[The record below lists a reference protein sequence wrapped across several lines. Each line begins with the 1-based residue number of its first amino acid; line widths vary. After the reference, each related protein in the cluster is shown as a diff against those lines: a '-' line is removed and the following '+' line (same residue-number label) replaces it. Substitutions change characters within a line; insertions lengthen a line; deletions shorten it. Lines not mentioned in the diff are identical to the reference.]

1 MNNYQEYL
9 DNLTK
14 ESFGSLASIE
24 KIILDLGLNNEILHE
39 QPPEYNDFYGK
50 GFGFRIWQYPNQFS
64 KYLKW
69 LTSYATKINSYY
81 EIGCRSGGTFIL
93 TTELIRKFNTGES
106 FFSTAC
112 DLLEPNQL
120 ILDYLSKHKFVN
132 YVRTD
137 SHNKSF
143 IEFMQTNKYDLILI
157 DGDHNYDGVKQDSEN
172 TRNSAN
178 IQVFHDIVNDH
189 CPGVVRY
196 WKELKTELVDT
207 HNFYEFTDQ
216 YNSVNGSFLGIG
228 CVVKKEFDI

>member
-1 MNNYQEYL
+1 
-9 DNLTK
+9 
-14 ESFGSLASIE
+14 
-24 KIILDLGLNNEILHE
+24 
-39 QPPEYNDFYGK
+39 
-50 GFGFRIWQYPNQFS
+50 
-64 KYLKW
+64 
-69 LTSYATKINSYY
+69 
-81 EIGCRSGGTFIL
+81 
-93 TTELIRKFNTGES
+93 
-106 FFSTAC
+106 
-112 DLLEPNQL
+112 
-120 ILDYLSKHKFVN
+120 
-132 YVRTD
+132 
-137 SHNKSF
+137 
-143 IEFMQTNKYDLILI
+143 MQTNKYDLILI